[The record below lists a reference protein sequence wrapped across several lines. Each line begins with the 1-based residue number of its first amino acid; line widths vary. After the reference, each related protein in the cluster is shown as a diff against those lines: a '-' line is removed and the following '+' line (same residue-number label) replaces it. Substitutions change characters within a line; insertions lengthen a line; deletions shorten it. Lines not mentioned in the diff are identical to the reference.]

1 MAIETE
7 EKPLEEMNTLE
18 MVDYFME
25 QGMTEE
31 QANDLAH
38 AEWQARK
45 INAEPA
51 MTEVIDASAA
61 SGSESAAAIEPPVEE
76 EPPTQAPDNGYMPD
90 PSMSIEAMNAYGYM
104 DSDMLPLSKERALEL
119 FERDVPIYMLY
130 EGNTEAMAFDTE
142 DIVLFSGCFGITR
155 EDWDAIKNEVPP
167 MDVEI
172 IRKKREQAFLE
183 SPDDTY
189 AIYQLKRDDATTDI
203 RFMNSDYL
211 KSKGVEPQYENY
223 ELIYTGALTK
233 DGSQMDKLE
242 DLYRVFNIEHPQ
254 DFTGHSLSISDIV
267 ALKQAGVVSYH
278 YVDSVGYKELHN
290 FHNTDNYLKNAEMQL
305 EDDYGMIDGVIN
317 NAPKEPVKA
326 PVPKKEETKSKKPS
340 VLAKLRQYQT
350 EDRQQT
356 TQHRSAER
364 DLI

>member
-104 DSDMLPLSKERALEL
+104 DSDTRGH
-119 FERDVPIYMLY
+119 V
-130 EGNTEAMAFDTE
+130 EAKCKKC
-142 DIVLFSGCFGITR
+142 GRIT
-155 EDWDAIKNEVPP
+155 
-167 MDVEI
+167 
-172 IRKKREQAFLE
+172 
-183 SPDDTY
+183 
-189 AIYQLKRDDATTDI
+189 
-203 RFMNSDYL
+203 
-211 KSKGVEPQYENY
+211 
-223 ELIYTGALTK
+223 
-233 DGSQMDKLE
+233 
-242 DLYRVFNIEHPQ
+242 VFNV
-254 DFTGHSLSISDIV
+254 LSMRR
-267 ALKQAGVVSYH
+267 LRH
-278 YVDSVGYKELHN
+278 HL
-290 FHNTDNYLKNAEMQL
+290 
-305 EDDYGMIDGVIN
+305 
-317 NAPKEPVKA
+317 PK
-326 PVPKKEETKSKKPS
+326 
-340 VLAKLRQYQT
+340 
-350 EDRQQT
+350 
-356 TQHRSAER
+356 
-364 DLI
+364 